1 MLKPKMD
8 EWSPEAE
15 ERKIEI
21 SSMIWVN
28 YV

>member
-15 ERKIEI
+15 ERKRET
-21 SSMIWVN
+21 SSMMWVN

>member
-15 ERKIEI
+15 ERKREI